1 MNFDRVVNGIMKYM
15 DREIFANMNDWQEML
30 ARIAVARL
38 LGNTEQ
44 LKVSIMSNPFVRT
57 FAIID
62 ENGNVDV
69 DGLHRDIR
77 ERVRAKGKLEFTIPM
92 FGTFRFTEAD
102 IDRLYSTIKGE

>member
-57 FAIID
+57 FAIVD

-69 DGLHRDIR
+69 DGLHRDIK
-77 ERVRAKGKLEFTIPM
+77 EQVRAKGKLEFTIPM